1 MDGSI
6 VYVPVKAEPQP
17 ERSEGEL
24 RSRGAPGRKD
34 GNARCLGD
42 SLGFILLRS
51 YLSRRSLSTTIY
63 DLRAR
68 FDRRRPSPDRLQRF
82 GMAKTDKL
90 HAVQKALGH
99 SQVSLTANLYSHASL
114 EGSKQISDAMG
125 DVIKK
130 REYHSN

>member
-1 MDGSI
+1 
-6 VYVPVKAEPQP
+6 
-17 ERSEGEL
+17 
-24 RSRGAPGRKD
+24 
-34 GNARCLGD
+34 
-42 SLGFILLRS
+42 
-51 YLSRRSLSTTIY
+51 
-63 DLRAR
+63 
-68 FDRRRPSPDRLQRF
+68 
-82 GMAKTDKL
+82 MAKTDKL